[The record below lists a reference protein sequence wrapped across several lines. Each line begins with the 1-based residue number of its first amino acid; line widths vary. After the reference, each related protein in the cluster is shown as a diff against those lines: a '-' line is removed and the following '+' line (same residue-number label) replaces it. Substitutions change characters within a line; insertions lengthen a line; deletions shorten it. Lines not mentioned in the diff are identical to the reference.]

1 METEVLIVGAG
12 PVGLTMAAE
21 LCRHGVSSRIVDAAA
36 VPASTSRAI
45 AVHSRTLEL
54 LEGIGVTGELLREGL
69 RLTSAEFHAEH
80 GSAGHITFD
89 EIDAPYPFILSLSQ
103 ATTEW
108 LLADCLSDLGGT
120 VERPVRLSSFTQSL
134 ECVTSTLEH
143 QDGTQE
149 TVRSRWLIGCDGA
162 HSTVRHALELPFMGA
177 PYEEQF
183 LLADVRIAWPMPP
196 DRVDSFFHRDGILFV
211 LPLPGG
217 RHRIIAGLG
226 SQPEQN
232 ESEIPTF
239 EQLQQLFS
247 TRVPISATV
256 ADPTWISRFRIHHRV
271 VNRYREG
278 RIFIAGD
285 AAHLHSPAGGQGM
298 NTGIQDA
305 INLAWKLALCT
316 SGKSHDSLLDT
327 YGEERIPIAHSV
339 ISLTDR
345 LTAVGTLRSPV
356 LQKIRNAALPFVSSW
371 GVLHHA
377 LVNDLAELNLNYRTS
392 SIVEGQGPFPTR
404 APHPG
409 DRAPM
414 SRIGPRTVGVILTGS
429 SHHLFVF
436 AGDQASYDTL
446 SVLAALR
453 RDLAAVYPELIQ
465 VHTFLRSPSPLIQD
479 AIVDSDGHVHREYGV
494 DGPSLYLIRPDRYIA
509 YRSAPPDDAALH
521 RFLRAAYGFTPKPAE
536 VLPHRSFDSAAS

>member
-1 METEVLIVGAG
+1 METDVLIAGAG
-12 PVGLTMAAE
+12 PAGLAMAAE
-21 LCRHGVSSRIVDAAA
+21 LRRHGVSSRIVDAAA
-36 VPASTSRAI
+36 EPAWTSRAI

-54 LEGIGVTGELLREGL
+54 LEPTGITGELLREGL
-69 RLTSAEFHAEH
+69 RLTSAEFHGEH
-80 GSAGHITFD
+80 GSAGHISFD
-89 EIDAPYPFILSLSQ
+89 QIDAPYPFILSVSQ
-103 ATTEW
+103 ATTERV
-108 LLADCLSDLGGT
+108 LTECLSDLGGT
-120 VERPVRLSSFTQSL
+120 VERPVALTSFTQSS

-143 QDGTQE
+143 PDGTHE

-162 HSTVRHALELPFMGA
+162 HSTVRRVLALPFMGA
-177 PYEEQF
+177 PYAEQF
-183 LLADVRIAWPMPP
+183 LLADVRIAWPMASN
-196 DRVDSFFHRDGILFV
+196 RVDSFFHPDGMLLV

-217 RHRIIAGLG
+217 RHRIIAALG
-226 SQPEQN
+226 SDPEQN
-232 ESEIPTF
+232 ESENPNF
-239 EQLQQLFS
+239 EQLEQLFS
-247 TRVPISATV
+247 DRVPVSAVLTEPV
-256 ADPTWISRFRIHHRV
+256 WISRFRIHHRV
-271 VNRYREG
+271 VNQYREG
-278 RIFIAGD
+278 RVFIAGD

-305 INLAWKLALCT
+305 INLAWKLALC
-316 SGKSHDSLLDT
+316 SAGKSQDSLLDT

-345 LTAVGTLRSPV
+345 MTAVGTLRSPI

-371 GVLHHA
+371 GILHHA
-377 LVNDLAELNLNYRTS
+377 LVNDLAELKLNYRGS
-392 SIVEGQGPFPTR
+392 SIVEGEGPFPSG

-436 AGDQASYDTL
+436 AGDHASYETL

-465 VHTFLRSPSPLIQD
+465 VHTFLRAPSPLIQD
-479 AIVDSDGHVHREYGV
+479 AILDSDGHVHRDYGA

-521 RFLRAAYGFTPKPAE
+521 RFLRAAYGFRPKPAE
-536 VLPHRSFDSAAS
+536 VLPDRAFGSTAS